1 MAWSKKIWV
10 QRIVENVGRRLL
22 TPTTD
27 ANVFD
32 ITRNEGT
39 VIQAGDGFT
48 VSNMNN
54 LENRI
59 DSGFTDAST
68 ATGAVDTKVGVLAD
82 LTTDIKTSIVNA
94 INWIV
99 TRLGIIEKPATVG
112 AGTTVTTS
120 LTNGQVFTAPSD
132 GVYEIRATFS
142 ANTGYIIYAV
152 SNGQGG
158 TVNSTAN
165 SGYGHYAKIDI
176 NAGQTLTTSNVFSLA
191 TVAVKF
197 FPKYA

>member
-1 MAWSKKIWV
+1 MAWSKKTWV

-39 VIQAGDGFT
+39 IIQAGDGFT
-48 VSNMNN
+48 VSNMND

-68 ATGAVDTKVGVLAD
+68 ATGAVDTKVGVLAN

-99 TRLGIIEKPATVG
+99 PRLKPATVG
-112 AGTTVTTS
+112 TKSVVATSIAAG
-120 LTNGQVFTAPSD
+120 NAFTAPSD
-132 GVYEIRATFS
+132 GEYQITAGFS
-142 ANTGYIIYAV
+142 AIDGHLIIV
-152 SNGQGG
+152 HNNGQVFRIIAGA
-158 TVNSTAN
+158 TPNYEQAIHIRIN
-165 SGYGHYAKIDI
+165 SGQVITIFLLNK
-176 NAGQTLTTSNVFSLA
+176 VA
-191 TVAVKF
+191 TVEVAF
-197 FPKYA
+197 FPKY